1 MRDLYDK
8 KEKCA
13 EKKDTLGKNVELFL
27 RELGQASMCPVALSY
42 NGCTES
48 ESSLTYQ
55 RRIDYL
61 YSNAAVDV
69 YNLDDVQRKKVLSRI
84 QEVKERQMYFDVP
97 TVEAVNCLLCD
108 YNQQPDGRRNKH
120 LLDDYNYCKF
130 VLECVT
136 TQKNYLEKFTSLVEV
151 KKFEV
156 NGQDTL
162 IDVSID
168 SDENSSIVEDKGW
181 LSVDDVALIFR
192 LPKNNIKSRQWRID
206 NKFPYD
212 GFDQKKGSYNKV
224 VFNRKDVEQWLRKK
238 P

>member
-1 MRDLYDK
+1 MRDLNDT

-13 EKKDTLGKNVELFL
+13 EKKDTLGKNVELFF
-27 RELGQASMCPVALSY
+27 RELGQASMSPVALSY

-55 RRIDYL
+55 RRVDYL

-84 QEVKERQMYFDVP
+84 QEVKECQMYFDVP
-97 TVEAVNCLLCD
+97 TEETVNRLLRD
-108 YNQQPDGRRNKH
+108 YNLQPYPKRNKL

-130 VLECVT
+130 VLECVA

-162 IDVSID
+162 IDVPRN
-168 SDENSSIVEDKGW
+168 SDENSSIVEDKAW
-181 LSVDDVALIFR
+181 LSVDDVALTFR

-212 GFDQKKGSYNKV
+212 GFDQHKGAYAKV
-224 VFNRKDVEQWLRKK
+224 VFNRKHVEQWLEKK
-238 P
+238 S